1 MFSPV
6 LDARQRDRALAHLG
20 SHEVDVLVVGGGAT
34 GAGVALD
41 AVARGLSVGLVEAQ
55 DWAAGTSS
63 RSSKLIHG
71 GLRYL
76 YQFNVPLV
84 AEALHE
90 RGLLMSYLAP
100 HLVTAQPFLWPLL
113 TPVVERSYSAVGVG
127 AYDMLAFVGSLG
139 ARTMPPQ
146 KHYGK
151 AGVRQ
156 IAPGLAEDAYRGAI
170 RFFDA
175 RVDDARLVL
184 GLVRTGVAYGVQA
197 ASRTRV
203 EEYVKAD
210 GRVVGARV
218 TDLESGREFT
228 VRARNVV
235 NATGVWTQE
244 SEALAGV
251 ASGLRVL
258 ASKGIHIVV
267 PKDRIESETGIFL
280 RTEKSVLF
288 IIPWERY
295 WVIGTT
301 DTPYHGDLTEPVA
314 SADDVD
320 YVLEHANGVLAKPL
334 TRDDVIGTY
343 AGLRP
348 LVQATTTE
356 GEDLGAAK
364 ATTKVSREH
373 VVMQAAPGL
382 TVIAGGK
389 LTTYRVMAEDA
400 VDAVLGEAAAKERP
414 SITERLPLVGAVGH
428 GVVVAQAAHTA
439 TRTGWSRA
447 QVDHLISRYGDEI
460 RTIEALAD
468 EDASLKAP
476 LVGAPEYLRAEV
488 AFATRYEGAL
498 HVEDVLRHRIRLD
511 YEHRDRG
518 LSAAQEVAEIM
529 APLRG
534 WSTEDVRAQVDAYRQ
549 RVEMIASAEAVRE
562 LAWSPDAEDQAPRML
577 GDPHPDEGEFD
588 DADGDDA
595 EHARSGPDVDS
606 GRPSLHVVP
615 D

>member
-6 LDARQRDRALAHLG
+6 LDRQQREDALTAL
-20 SHEVDVLVVGGGAT
+20 ETQQVDVLVVGGGAT

-41 AVARGLSVGLVEAQ
+41 AVARGLTVGLLDAQ
-55 DWAAGTSS
+55 DWSAGTSS

-90 RGLLMSYLAP
+90 RGLLMTLLAP

-151 AGVRQ
+151 AGVAK
-156 IAPGLAEDAYRGAI
+156 IAPGLAEEAYRGAI

-175 RVDDARLVL
+175 RVDDSRLVL
-184 GLVRTGVAYGVQA
+184 ALVRTAVGYGAHA

-203 EEYVKAD
+203 EEYTRSSS
-210 GRVVGARV
+210 GRVTGARV
-218 TDLESGREFT
+218 TDVETGREFHI
-228 VRARNVV
+228 RARHVV
-235 NATGVWTQE
+235 NATGVWTQQ

-251 ASGLRVL
+251 TSGLRVL
-258 ASKGIHIVV
+258 ASKGIHLVV

-301 DTPYHGDLTEPVA
+301 DTPYQGDLTDPVA
-314 SADDVD
+314 RADDVE
-320 YVLEHANGVLAKPL
+320 YVLEHANGVLARKL
-334 TRDDVIGTY
+334 TKDDIIGTY

-348 LVQATTTE
+348 LVQATTAE
-356 GEDLGAAK
+356 GEDLRAAK
-364 ATTKVSREH
+364 TTTKVSREH
-373 VVMQAAPGL
+373 VVMEAAPGL
-382 TVIAGGK
+382 LVIAGGK

-400 VDAVLGEAAAKERP
+400 VDAVLGEDAKERP
-414 SITERLPLVGAVGH
+414 SITERLPLVGAQGH
-428 GVVVAQAAHTA
+428 AVMLAQADNIAE
-439 TRTGWSRA
+439 RTGWSRE

-460 RTIEALAD
+460 RVLEALALAD
-468 EDASLKAP
+468 PSLWAP
-476 LVGAPEYLRAEV
+476 LERAPEYVRAEV
-488 AFATRYEGAL
+488 AFAARYEGAL
-498 HVEDVLRHRIRLD
+498 HVEDVLRHRVRLD

-518 LSAAQEVAEIM
+518 MAAADEVAEIL
-529 APLRG
+529 APILG
-534 WSTEDVRAQVDAYRQ
+534 WSAEQAAAEIERCRRRTDRIAAAELGVDA
-549 RVEMIASAEAVRE
+549 VPIGSGDGAT
-562 LAWSPDAEDQAPRML
+562 PRLL
-577 GDPHPDEGEFD
+577 GDPPLDEEDEEASGGSHALQPRPDG
-588 DADGDDA
+588 
-595 EHARSGPDVDS
+595 
-606 GRPSLHVVP
+606 GRPSLRVVP